1 MPEIFISYSREDQEH
16 VFPVVNKLREQGL
29 DIWIDQEG
37 IHGAKLWSQEIVNA
51 IENSKVFIL
60 FASTKAFV
68 SKNVT
73 KELALASESD
83 KHILPVFIE
92 DAEIPAAMK
101 YQLAVIQHLIHKKGD
116 DKQTIDNI
124 LRTVSSLK
132 IDSVEKNLN
141 TSSNTNTSLQTSD
154 SSRIPFAI
162 AAFTA
167 IILAVVLTFF
177 FSQGL
182 KSDANKSPLI
192 VKAYK
197 STTDL
202 CIVTVHDSEVVENVF
217 EGNRELR
224 DGLDEKLSRFKDYK
238 VEKGKAVS
246 PDATT
251 QEILSVAKKLNAEYV
266 LQVSTNNEK
275 ERINAK
281 LLNVNEGRNFW
292 SKTLRQSDI
301 VGNGDFIDE
310 ATGLIAAHIAGHDG
324 AIHRDI
330 LAKALVKNEEDLT
343 PIELL
348 QLGKNVWEEQTE
360 DVTVKGTKYLE
371 RCIELNP
378 DISTAYAILS
388 EVYLEDVRADY
399 NLIPNAIKKAKEAVS
414 RSIELSPS
422 NAIALI
428 EQIWIS
434 WYEKDFTACKLQAEA
449 AIKANPYEPLVLAS
463 AGSFYLTT
471 GLDLDLGKKYSDL
484 ALAYN
489 ETPQGWYYVGHV
501 NYYIENNNYEK
512 ALEYA
517 LKSGTDNND
526 GHMSRSMTLYWIN
539 NQKDTA
545 VKYYKEL
552 ITKYPEYTMDTLRR
566 NHEVWNY
573 SKATQKLIQNAFF
586 EVQNAANN

>member
-101 YQLAVIQHLIHKKGD
+101 YQLAGIQHLIHKKGD
-116 DKQTIDNI
+116 DNQTIDNI

-141 TSSNTNTSLQTSD
+141 TSSNTNSSLQTSD

-182 KSDANKSPLI
+182 KNDANKFPSI

-202 CIVTVHDSEVVENVF
+202 CIVTVHDSEVAENVF

-292 SKTLRQSDI
+292 SKTLRQNDI

-378 DISTAYAILS
+378 DISTAHAILS
-388 EVYLEDVRADY
+388 EVYLEDIRADY
-399 NLIPNAIKKAKEAVS
+399 NLIPNAMEKAKESIS
-414 RSIELSPS
+414 RAIELNPS

-434 WYEKDFTACKLQAEA
+434 WFEKDFTACKLQAEA
-449 AIKANPYEPLVLAS
+449 AIKANPYEPLVLVS
-463 AGSFYLTT
+463 VGSFYLST
-471 GLDLDLGKKYSDL
+471 GLDLKAGKKYNDL

-489 ETPQGWYYVGHV
+489 ETPQGWYYYGYV
-501 NYYIENNNYEK
+501 NYHIEKNEFDK
-512 ALEYA
+512 ALEYS
-517 LKSGTDNND
+517 LKAGVVND
-526 GHMSRSMTLYWIN
+526 QQMARASSLYWVN
-539 NQKDTA
+539 GQKDTA
-545 VKYYKEL
+545 LKYYKEL
-552 ITKYPEYTMDTLRR
+552 INKYPDFTLDVLIKRQETW
-566 NHEVWNY
+566 NLSEV
-573 SKATQKLIQNAFF
+573 SQKLIQNAFF
-586 EVQNAANN
+586 EVQNVANK

>member
-101 YQLAVIQHLIHKKGD
+101 YQLAGIQHLIHKKGD
-116 DKQTIDNI
+116 DNQTIDNI

-141 TSSNTNTSLQTSD
+141 TSSNTNTSLQTSA
-154 SSRIPFAI
+154 SSKIPFAI
-162 AAFTA
+162 AAITA

-202 CIVTVHDSEVVENVF
+202 CIVTVHDSEVAENVF

-324 AIHRDI
+324 AIHRNI

-378 DISTAYAILS
+378 DISTAHAILS
-388 EVYLEDVRADY
+388 EVYLEDIRADY
-399 NLIPNAIKKAKEAVS
+399 NLIPNAMEKAKESIS
-414 RSIELSPS
+414 RAIELNPS

-434 WYEKDFTACKLQAEA
+434 WFEKDFTACKLQAEA
-449 AIKANPYEPLVLAS
+449 AIKANPYEPLVLVS
-463 AGSFYLTT
+463 VGSFYLST
-471 GLDLDLGKKYSDL
+471 GLDLKAGKKYNDL

-489 ETPQGWYYVGHV
+489 ETPQGWYYYGYV
-501 NYYIENNNYEK
+501 NYHIEKNEFDK
-512 ALEYA
+512 ALEYS
-517 LKSGTDNND
+517 LKAGVVND
-526 GHMSRSMTLYWIN
+526 QQMARASSLYWVN
-539 NQKDTA
+539 GQKDTA
-545 VKYYKEL
+545 LKYYKEL
-552 ITKYPEYTMDTLRR
+552 INKYPDFTLDELIKRQ
-566 NHEVWNY
+566 ETWNL
-573 SKATQKLIQNAFF
+573 SKVSQKLIQNAFF
-586 EVQNAANN
+586 EVQNVANK

>member
-1 MPEIFISYSREDQEH
+1 MPSRT
-16 VFPVVNKLREQGL
+16 
-29 DIWIDQEG
+29 
-37 IHGAKLWSQEIVNA
+37 
-51 IENSKVFIL
+51 KVFIL

-101 YQLAVIQHLIHKKGD
+101 YQLAGIQHLIHKKGD
-116 DKQTIDNI
+116 DNQTIDNI

-132 IDSVEKNLN
+132 IDSVEKKLI
-141 TSSNTNTSLQTSD
+141 TSSNTNTSLQTSA
-154 SSRIPFAI
+154 SSKIPFAI
-162 AAFTA
+162 AAITA

-202 CIVTVHDSEVVENVF
+202 CIVTVHDSEVAENVF

-238 VEKGKAVS
+238 DEKGKAVS

-388 EVYLEDVRADY
+388 EV
-399 NLIPNAIKKAKEAVS
+399 
-414 RSIELSPS
+414 
-422 NAIALI
+422 
-428 EQIWIS
+428 
-434 WYEKDFTACKLQAEA
+434 
-449 AIKANPYEPLVLAS
+449 
-463 AGSFYLTT
+463 
-471 GLDLDLGKKYSDL
+471 
-484 ALAYN
+484 
-489 ETPQGWYYVGHV
+489 
-501 NYYIENNNYEK
+501 
-512 ALEYA
+512 
-517 LKSGTDNND
+517 
-526 GHMSRSMTLYWIN
+526 
-539 NQKDTA
+539 
-545 VKYYKEL
+545 
-552 ITKYPEYTMDTLRR
+552 
-566 NHEVWNY
+566 
-573 SKATQKLIQNAFF
+573 
-586 EVQNAANN
+586 

>member
-101 YQLAVIQHLIHKKGD
+101 YQLAGIQHLIHKKGD
-116 DKQTIDNI
+116 DNQTIDNI

-132 IDSVEKNLN
+132 IDSVEKKLN
-141 TSSNTNTSLQTSD
+141 TSSNTNTSLQTSA
-154 SSRIPFAI
+154 SSKIPFAI
-162 AAFTA
+162 AAITA

-202 CIVTVHDSEVVENVF
+202 CIVTVHDSEVAENVF

-378 DISTAYAILS
+378 DIPTAYAILS

-449 AIKANPYEPLVLAS
+449 AIKANPYEPLVLVS
-463 AGSFYLTT
+463 AGNFYLTT
-471 GLDLDLGKKYSDL
+471 GLDLDLGKKLNDL

-489 ETPQGWYYVGHV
+489 ETPQGWYYVGYV
-501 NYYIENNNYEK
+501 NYYIENNNSEK

-526 GHMSRSMTLYWIN
+526 HHMARSIALYWVN

-545 VKYYKEL
+545 IKYYKEL
-552 ITKYPEYTMDTLRR
+552 VTKYPEYTMDTLRR
-566 NHEVWNY
+566 IHEVWNY
-573 SKATQKLIQNAFF
+573 SKASQKLIQNAFF

>member
-73 KELALASESD
+73 KELALAPESD

-101 YQLAVIQHLIHKKGD
+101 YQLAGIQHLIHKKGD
-116 DKQTIDNI
+116 DNQTIDNI

-132 IDSVEKNLN
+132 IDSVEKKLN
-141 TSSNTNTSLQTSD
+141 TSSNTSLQTSA
-154 SSRIPFAI
+154 SSKIPFAI
-162 AAFTA
+162 AAITA

-177 FSQGL
+177 FSQGF

-202 CIVTVHDSEVVENVF
+202 CIVTVHDSEVAENVF

-292 SKTLRQSDI
+292 SKTLRQNDI

-399 NLIPNAIKKAKEAVS
+399 NLIPNAMEKAKESIS
-414 RSIELSPS
+414 RAIELNPS

-434 WYEKDFTACKLQAEA
+434 WFEKDFTACKLQAEA
-449 AIKANPYEPLVLAS
+449 AIKANPYEPLVLVS
-463 AGSFYLTT
+463 VGSFYLST
-471 GLDLDLGKKYSDL
+471 GLDLKAGKKYNDL

-489 ETPQGWYYVGHV
+489 ETPQGWYYYGYV
-501 NYYIENNNYEK
+501 NYHIEKNEFDK
-512 ALEYA
+512 ALEYS
-517 LKSGTDNND
+517 LKAGVVND
-526 GHMSRSMTLYWIN
+526 QQMARASSLYWVN
-539 NQKDTA
+539 GQKDTA
-545 VKYYKEL
+545 LKYYKEL
-552 ITKYPEYTMDTLRR
+552 INKYPDFTLDVLIKRQETW
-566 NHEVWNY
+566 NLSEV
-573 SKATQKLIQNAFF
+573 SQKLIQNAFF
-586 EVQNAANN
+586 EVQNVANK

>member
-101 YQLAVIQHLIHKKGD
+101 YQLAGIQHLIHKKGD
-116 DKQTIDNI
+116 DNQTIDNI

-141 TSSNTNTSLQTSD
+141 TSSNTNSSLQTSD

-182 KSDANKSPLI
+182 KNDANKSPSI

-202 CIVTVHDSEVVENVF
+202 CIVTVHDSEVAENVF

-292 SKTLRQSDI
+292 SKTLRQNDI

-399 NLIPNAIKKAKEAVS
+399 NLIPNAMEKAKESIS
-414 RSIELSPS
+414 RAIELNPS

-434 WYEKDFTACKLQAEA
+434 WFEKDFTACKLQAEA
-449 AIKANPYEPLVLAS
+449 AIKANPYEPLVLVS
-463 AGSFYLTT
+463 VGSFYLST
-471 GLDLDLGKKYSDL
+471 GLDLKAGKKYNDL

-489 ETPQGWYYVGHV
+489 ETPQGWYYYGYV
-501 NYYIENNNYEK
+501 NYHIEKNEFDK
-512 ALEYA
+512 ALEYS
-517 LKSGTDNND
+517 LKAGVVND
-526 GHMSRSMTLYWIN
+526 QQMARASSLYWVN
-539 NQKDTA
+539 GQKDTA
-545 VKYYKEL
+545 LKYYKEL
-552 ITKYPEYTMDTLRR
+552 INKYPDFTLDVLIKRQETW
-566 NHEVWNY
+566 NLSEV
-573 SKATQKLIQNAFF
+573 SQKLIQNAFF
-586 EVQNAANN
+586 EVQNVANK

>member
-101 YQLAVIQHLIHKKGD
+101 YQLAGIQHLIHKKGD

-141 TSSNTNTSLQTSD
+141 TSSSTNTSLQTSD
-154 SSRIPFAI
+154 SSRNPFAI
-162 AAFTA
+162 AAITA

-182 KSDANKSPLI
+182 KNDANKFPSI

-202 CIVTVHDSEVVENVF
+202 CIVTVLDSEVAENVF

-292 SKTLRQSDI
+292 SKTLRQNDI

-378 DISTAYAILS
+378 DISTAHAILS
-388 EVYLEDVRADY
+388 EVYLEDIRADY
-399 NLIPNAIKKAKEAVS
+399 NLIPNAMEKAKESIS
-414 RSIELSPS
+414 RAIELNPS

-434 WYEKDFTACKLQAEA
+434 WFEKDFTACKLQAEA
-449 AIKANPYEPLVLAS
+449 AIKANPYEPLVLVS
-463 AGSFYLTT
+463 VGSFYLST
-471 GLDLDLGKKYSDL
+471 GLDLKAGKKYNDL

-489 ETPQGWYYVGHV
+489 ETPQGWYYYGYV
-501 NYYIENNNYEK
+501 NYHIEKNEFDK
-512 ALEYA
+512 ALEYS
-517 LKSGTDNND
+517 LKAGVVND
-526 GHMSRSMTLYWIN
+526 QQMARASSLYWVN
-539 NQKDTA
+539 GQKDTA
-545 VKYYKEL
+545 LKYYKEL
-552 ITKYPEYTMDTLRR
+552 INKYPDFTLDVLIKRQETW
-566 NHEVWNY
+566 NLSEV
-573 SKATQKLIQNAFF
+573 SQKLIQNAFF
-586 EVQNAANN
+586 EVQNVANK

>member
-101 YQLAVIQHLIHKKGD
+101 YQLAGIQHLIHKKGD
-116 DKQTIDNI
+116 DNQTIDNI

-132 IDSVEKNLN
+132 IDSVEKKIN
-141 TSSNTNTSLQTSD
+141 TSSNTNTSLKTSA
-154 SSRIPFAI
+154 SSKIPFAI
-162 AAFTA
+162 AAITA

-202 CIVTVHDSEVVENVF
+202 CIVTVHDSEVAENVF

-324 AIHRDI
+324 AIHRNI

-378 DISTAYAILS
+378 DISTAHAILS
-388 EVYLEDVRADY
+388 EVYLEDIRADY
-399 NLIPNAIKKAKEAVS
+399 NLIPNAMEKAKESIS
-414 RSIELSPS
+414 RAIELNPS

-434 WYEKDFTACKLQAEA
+434 WFEKDFTACKLQAEA
-449 AIKANPYEPLVLAS
+449 AIKANPYEPLVLVS
-463 AGSFYLTT
+463 VGSFYLST
-471 GLDLDLGKKYSDL
+471 GLDLKAGKKYNDL

-489 ETPQGWYYVGHV
+489 ETPQGWYYYGYV
-501 NYYIENNNYEK
+501 NYHIEKNEFDK
-512 ALEYA
+512 ALEYS
-517 LKSGTDNND
+517 LKAGVVND
-526 GHMSRSMTLYWIN
+526 QQMARASSLYWVN
-539 NQKDTA
+539 GQKDTA
-545 VKYYKEL
+545 LKYYKEL
-552 ITKYPEYTMDTLRR
+552 INKYPDFTLDELIKRQ
-566 NHEVWNY
+566 ETWNL
-573 SKATQKLIQNAFF
+573 SKVSQKLIQNAFF
-586 EVQNAANN
+586 EVQNVANK